1 MAPFLPAGGAE
12 EIAAETEKLVKLVGG
27 RADIVVEGHGH
38 VNDWAGLV
46 RLAKFN
52 PALVTFA
59 RQAYDR
65 GDAPG
70 TAVAEL
76 KKNRDFAP
84 LLDTRIKK
92 GLEYGNT
99 PLARAHMNVNV
110 AFTEFAGEP
119 VGFGVANGAPLAATA
134 KHKGS

>member
-1 MAPFLPAGGAE
+1 
-12 EIAAETEKLVKLVGG
+12 
-27 RADIVVEGHGH
+27 
-38 VNDWAGLV
+38 
-46 RLAKFN
+46 
-52 PALVTFA
+52 FA

-76 KKNRDFAP
+76 KKNRDSAP

-110 AFTEFAGEP
+110 AFTEFAGER
-119 VGFGVANGAPLAATA
+119 VGFGVASGAPLAATA
-134 KHKGS
+134 KHKGSDPKDTAPPTAEMLANAVDR